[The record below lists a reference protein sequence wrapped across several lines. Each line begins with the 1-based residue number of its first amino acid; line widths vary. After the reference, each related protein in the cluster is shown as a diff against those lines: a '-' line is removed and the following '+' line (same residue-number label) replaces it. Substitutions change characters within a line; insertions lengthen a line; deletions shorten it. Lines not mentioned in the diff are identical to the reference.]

1 MFIALEGLD
10 GCGKS
15 TQLRA
20 LVRRLQQHGIA
31 PIIVQEPGGTPVG
44 EEIRKLLLFKKELT
58 MNALT
63 ELLLYEASRSELTQ
77 TVIRPAL
84 AAGRWVLTDRY
95 ALSSLAY
102 QGYGRGLNLELVR
115 ELNRLAT
122 ENLEPQITIFV
133 DVPVE
138 IALQRK
144 GRVKDR
150 LEGSGAEFYE
160 RVRRG
165 YLEAI
170 QQISGGIVLDG
181 RKDIATLSEE
191 VWSHIRSFVFAG
203 AESPLAQP

>member
-20 LVRRLQQHGIA
+20 LAQRLQQHGIV
-31 PIIVQEPGGTPVG
+31 PLIVQEPGGTPVG
-44 EEIRKLLLFKKELT
+44 EEIRKILLSKKELT
-58 MNALT
+58 MHALT

-102 QGYGRGLNLELVR
+102 QGYGRGLNLALVER
-115 ELNRLAT
+115 LNRLAT
-122 ENLEPQITIFV
+122 EDLAPQITILL

-144 GRVKDR
+144 GRMQDR

-165 YLEAI
+165 YLETI
-170 QQISGGIVLDG
+170 QQISGGLVLDG
-181 RKDIATLSEE
+181 RKDIATLGEE

-203 AESPLAQP
+203 AERP

>member
-20 LVRRLQQHGIA
+20 LARRLQQHGIA

-44 EEIRKLLLFKKELT
+44 EEIRKILLLQKELK

-63 ELLLYEASRSELTQ
+63 ELLLYEASRSELAQ
-77 TVIRPAL
+77 TVIQPAL

-122 ENLEPQITIFV
+122 ENLEPQITILV
-133 DVPVE
+133 DVPVKM
-138 IALQRK
+138 ALKRK
-144 GRVKDR
+144 GRAKDR

-170 QQISGGIVLDG
+170 QQVAGGIVFDG

-191 VWSHIRSFVFAG
+191 VWSHIRSFVPENAVVT
-203 AESPLAQP
+203 QP

>member
-20 LVRRLQQHGIA
+20 LAKRLKQYKID
-31 PIIVQEPGGTPVG
+31 PVIVQEPGGTPVG
-44 EEIRKLLLFKKELT
+44 EEIRKILLLRKELAMT
-58 MNALT
+58 PLT

-77 TVIRPAL
+77 TVIQPAL
-84 AAGRWVLTDRY
+84 ASGHWVLTDRY

-102 QGYGRGLNLELVR
+102 QSYGRGLSLELVR

-122 ENLEPQITIFV
+122 GDLAPQMTLLI

-138 IALQRK
+138 VALRRK

-150 LEGSGAEFYE
+150 LEGSGVEFYE

-165 YLEAI
+165 YLAE
-170 QQISGGIVLDG
+170 ISKVSRGIRLDG
-181 RKDIATLSEE
+181 MKEISTLSEE
-191 VWSHIRSFVFAG
+191 VWSYIRPFV
-203 AESPLAQP
+203 SAQS

>member
-20 LVRRLQQHGIA
+20 LAQRLRQCGID
-31 PIIVQEPGGTPVG
+31 PVIVQEPGGTPVG
-44 EEIRKLLLFKKELT
+44 EKIRVILLHQEKLKMT
-58 MNALT
+58 PLT
-63 ELLLYEASRSELTQ
+63 ELLLYEASRSELTE

-102 QGYGRGLNLELVR
+102 QGYGRGLDLELVR

-122 ENLEPQITIFV
+122 GGLNPQVTFLL

-138 IALQRK
+138 VALRRK
-144 GRVKDR
+144 GSMRDRV
-150 LEGSGAEFYE
+150 EESGVEFYE

-165 YLEAI
+165 YLTEISRIAGGVLLDG
-170 QQISGGIVLDG
+170 QKEISG
-181 RKDIATLSEE
+181 LSEE
-191 VWSHIRSFVFAG
+191 VWSYIR
-203 AESPLAQP
+203 PLVAVPS

>member
-20 LVRRLQQHGIA
+20 LAKRLKQYKID
-31 PIIVQEPGGTPVG
+31 PVIVQEPGGTPVG
-44 EEIRKLLLFKKELT
+44 EEIRKILLLRKELAMT
-58 MNALT
+58 PLT

-77 TVIRPAL
+77 TVIQPAL
-84 AAGRWVLTDRY
+84 ASGHWVLTDRY

-102 QGYGRGLNLELVR
+102 QGYGRGLSLELVR

-122 ENLEPQITIFV
+122 GDLAPQMTLLI

-138 IALQRK
+138 VALRRK

-150 LEGSGAEFYE
+150 LEGAGVDFYE
-160 RVRRG
+160 RVRCG
-165 YLEAI
+165 YLAE
-170 QQISGGIVLDG
+170 ISKVSRGIRLDG
-181 RKDIATLSEE
+181 MKEISTLSEE
-191 VWSHIRSFVFAG
+191 VWSYIRPFV
-203 AESPLAQP
+203 SAQS

>member
-20 LVRRLQQHGIA
+20 LAKRLKQYKID
-31 PIIVQEPGGTPVG
+31 PVIVQEPGGTPVG
-44 EEIRKLLLFKKELT
+44 EEIRKILLLRKELAMT
-58 MNALT
+58 PLT

-77 TVIRPAL
+77 TVIQPAL
-84 AAGRWVLTDRY
+84 ASGHWVLTDRY

-102 QGYGRGLNLELVR
+102 QGYGRGLSLELVR

-122 ENLEPQITIFV
+122 GDLAPQMTLLI

-138 IALQRK
+138 VALRRK

-150 LEGSGAEFYE
+150 LEGAGVDFYE

-165 YLEAI
+165 YLAE
-170 QQISGGIVLDG
+170 ISKVSRGIRLDG
-181 RKDIATLSEE
+181 MKEISTLSEE
-191 VWSHIRSFVFAG
+191 VWSYIRPFV
-203 AESPLAQP
+203 SAQS

>member
-1 MFIALEGLD
+1 VFIALEGLD

-20 LVRRLQQHGIA
+20 LAKRLKQYKID
-31 PIIVQEPGGTPVG
+31 PVIVQEPGGTPVG
-44 EEIRKLLLFKKELT
+44 EEIRKILLLRKELAMT
-58 MNALT
+58 PLT

-77 TVIRPAL
+77 TVIQPAL
-84 AAGRWVLTDRY
+84 ASGHWVLTDRY

-102 QGYGRGLNLELVR
+102 QGYGRGLSLELVR

-122 ENLEPQITIFV
+122 GDLAPQMTLLI

-138 IALQRK
+138 VALRRK

-150 LEGSGAEFYE
+150 LEGAGVDFYE

-165 YLEAI
+165 YLAE
-170 QQISGGIVLDG
+170 ISKVSRGIRLDG
-181 RKDIATLSEE
+181 MKEISTLSEE
-191 VWSHIRSFVFAG
+191 VWSYIRPFV
-203 AESPLAQP
+203 SAQS